1 MADAKARQR
10 ADVYVFYI
18 AKYLLYVCWYAV
30 GEHIASVTVTSDDND
45 VHLTYK
51 KSGYEWIA
59 LAYSGGHYG
68 ALVQPYRCSSW

>member
-51 KSGYEWIA
+51 KSGYE
-59 LAYSGGHYG
+59 
-68 ALVQPYRCSSW
+68 